1 MSTAYPHL
9 SGTQACPDGP
19 HRRVRYGTVTTSKRI
34 TLAKRPTGLP
44 DESTW
49 ALEEADVA
57 AAADGELVVKVD
69 HISLDPAMRGWLND
83 VRSYL
88 PPVQI
93 GEVMRAAVTGTVVES
108 RHPDFAVGDAVTGS
122 LGVTE
127 YAVSDGRGVR
137 TIDTSVAGPATW
149 LGALGMPGLTA
160 YHGLYEVGEMK
171 AGDTVLVSA
180 AAGAVGS
187 VAGQLAKAKGCTVIG
202 VAGGPEKC
210 AWLEEIG
217 FDAAIDYKNE
227 NVLTRLRELAP
238 KGIDIYFDNVG
249 GDILDAA
256 LANLRRNARVVI
268 CGAISTYNDEKPAPG
283 PSRYMAL
290 LVFRAKMQGFL
301 VFDYPDK
308 DEAAIAE
315 LADLIRSGRLVA
327 RETVV
332 EGGVEDFGA
341 TLLGLFEGRNTG
353 KLVLRIA

>member
-1 MSTAYPHL
+1 MTH
-9 SGTQACPDGP
+9 T
-19 HRRVRYGTVTTSKRI
+19 KRI
-34 TLAKRPTGLP
+34 TLAQRPTGLP
-44 DESTW
+44 DDSTW
-49 ALEEADVA
+49 SAEEVDLPAPG
-57 AAADGELVVKVD
+57 DGELLVKVD

-93 GEVMRAAVTGTVVES
+93 GEVMRAAGTGTVVES
-108 RHPDFAVGDAVTGS
+108 NHPDFAVGDAVTGT

-127 YAVSDGRGVR
+127 YAISNGEGLQK
-137 TIDTSVAGPATW
+137 IDTSVAGPATW

-160 YHGLYEVGEMK
+160 YHGLHEVGEMK
-171 AGDTVLVSA
+171 EGDIVVISA

-202 VAGGPEKC
+202 IAGGAEKC
-210 AWLEEIG
+210 AWLKEIG
-217 FDAAIDYKNE
+217 FDEAIDYKNE
-227 NVLTRLRELAP
+227 NVLKRLREVAP

-256 LANLRRNARVVI
+256 LANLRHGARVII
-268 CGAISTYNDEKPAPG
+268 CGAVSTYNDEKLAPG
-283 PSRYMAL
+283 PKRYMSL

-301 VFDYPDK
+301 VFDYPEK
-308 DEAAIAE
+308 DAAAIADMS
-315 LADLIRSGRLVA
+315 DLIGSGKLVA

-332 EGGVEDFGA
+332 EGGVEDFGQ

-353 KLVLRIA
+353 KLVLKVA

>member
-1 MSTAYPHL
+1 
-9 SGTQACPDGP
+9 
-19 HRRVRYGTVTTSKRI
+19 
-34 TLAKRPTGLP
+34 
-44 DESTW
+44 
-49 ALEEADVA
+49 
-57 AAADGELVVKVD
+57 VD

-83 VRSYL
+83 ARSYL

-93 GEVMRAAVTGTVVES
+93 GEVMRAAVTGTVTES
-108 RHPDFAVGDAVTGS
+108 RHPGFSVGDAVTGT

-127 YAVSDGRGVR
+127 YAVTDGAAVR
-137 TIDTSVAGPATW
+137 RIDTSVAGPATW

-160 YHGLYEVGEMK
+160 YHGLHEVGEMK
-171 AGDTVLVSA
+171 SGDTVLVSA

-202 VAGGPEKC
+202 IAGGPEKC
-210 AWLEEIG
+210 AWLGDIG

-227 NVLTRLRELAP
+227 NVLARLREVAP
-238 KGIDIYFDNVG
+238 RGIDVYFDNVG

-256 LANLRRNARVVI
+256 LANLRRNARIVI
-268 CGAISTYNDEKPAPG
+268 CGAISTYNDEQPAPG
-283 PSRYMAL
+283 PTRYMAL
-290 LVFRAKMQGFL
+290 LVFRARMQGFL

-308 DEAAIAE
+308 DAAA
-315 LADLIRSGRLVA
+315 LADIAGLIRSGDVVA

-332 EGGVEDFGA
+332 EGGVEDFGR

>member
-1 MSTAYPHL
+1 M
-9 SGTQACPDGP
+9 
-19 HRRVRYGTVTTSKRI
+19 TTTKRI
-34 TLAKRPTGLP
+34 TLAQRPSGLP
-44 DESTW
+44 DDSTW
-49 ALEEADVA
+49 ATEEVDLPAP
-57 AAADGELVVKVD
+57 ADGELLVKVD

-108 RHPDFAVGDAVTGS
+108 NHPDFAVGDAVTGT

-127 YAVSDGRGVR
+127 YVITDGTGVQK
-137 TIDTSVAGPATW
+137 IDTSVAGPATW

-160 YHGLYEVGEMK
+160 YHGLHEVGEMTE
-171 AGDTVLVSA
+171 GDTVLISA

-210 AWLEEIG
+210 AWLKEIG
-217 FDAAIDYKNE
+217 FDEVIDYKSE
-227 NVLTRLRELAP
+227 NVLKRLRELAP

-256 LANLRRNARVVI
+256 LANLRRGARVII
-268 CGAISTYNDEKPAPG
+268 CGAISTYNDEKLAPG
-283 PSRYMAL
+283 PSRYMSL

-308 DEAAIAE
+308 DAAAIADMSE
-315 LADLIRSGRLVA
+315 LIQSGRLVA
-327 RETVV
+327 RETIV
-332 EGGVEDFGA
+332 EGGVEDFGK

-353 KLVLRIA
+353 KLVLKIA

>member
-1 MSTAYPHL
+1 MTH
-9 SGTQACPDGP
+9 T
-19 HRRVRYGTVTTSKRI
+19 KRI
-34 TLAKRPTGLP
+34 TLAQRPTGLP
-44 DESTW
+44 DDSTW
-49 ALEEADVA
+49 SAEEVDLPAPG
-57 AAADGELVVKVD
+57 DGELLVKVD

-93 GEVMRAAVTGTVVES
+93 GEVMRAAGTGTVVES
-108 RHPDFAVGDAVTGS
+108 NHPDFAVGDAVTGT

-127 YAVSDGRGVR
+127 YAISNGEGLQK
-137 TIDTSVAGPATW
+137 IDTSVAGPATW

-171 AGDTVLVSA
+171 EGDVVVISA

-202 VAGGPEKC
+202 IAGGAEKC
-210 AWLEEIG
+210 AWLKEIG
-217 FDAAIDYKNE
+217 FDEAIDYKNE
-227 NVLTRLRELAP
+227 NVLNRLREVAP

-256 LANLRRNARVVI
+256 LANLRRGARVII
-268 CGAISTYNDEKPAPG
+268 CGAVSTYNDEKLAPG
-283 PSRYMAL
+283 PKRYMSL

-301 VFDYPDK
+301 VFDYPEK
-308 DEAAIAE
+308 DAAAIADMS
-315 LADLIRSGRLVA
+315 DLIGSGKLVA

-332 EGGVEDFGA
+332 EGGVEDFGQ

-353 KLVLRIA
+353 KLVLKIA

>member
-1 MSTAYPHL
+1 M
-9 SGTQACPDGP
+9 
-19 HRRVRYGTVTTSKRI
+19 TTTKRI
-34 TLAKRPTGLP
+34 TLAQRPSGLP
-44 DESTW
+44 DDSTW
-49 ALEEADVA
+49 ASEQVDLPAP
-57 AAADGELVVKVD
+57 ADGELLVKID

-93 GEVMRAAVTGTVVES
+93 GEVMRAAGTGTVVES
-108 RHPDFAVGDAVTGS
+108 NHPDFAVGDAVTGT

-127 YAVSDGRGVR
+127 YAITNGDGVQK
-137 TIDTSVAGPATW
+137 IDTSVAGPATW

-160 YHGLYEVGEMK
+160 YHGLHEVGEMK
-171 AGDTVLVSA
+171 EGDTVVISA

-202 VAGGPEKC
+202 IAGGAEKG
-210 AWLEEIG
+210 AWLKEIG
-217 FDAAIDYKNE
+217 FDEVIDYKSE
-227 NVLTRLRELAP
+227 NVLKRLREVAP

-256 LANLRRNARVVI
+256 LANLRRGARVII
-268 CGAISTYNDEKPAPG
+268 CGAVSTYNDEKLAPG
-283 PSRYMAL
+283 PKRYMSL

-301 VFDYPDK
+301 VFDYPEK
-308 DEAAIAE
+308 DAAAIADMSE
-315 LADLIRSGRLVA
+315 LISSGKLVA

-332 EGGVEDFGA
+332 EGGVEKFGD

-353 KLVLRIA
+353 KLVLKIA

>member
-1 MSTAYPHL
+1 M
-9 SGTQACPDGP
+9 
-19 HRRVRYGTVTTSKRI
+19 TTTKRI
-34 TLAKRPTGLP
+34 TLAQRPTGLP
-44 DESTW
+44 DDDTW
-49 ALEEADVA
+49 ALEEVEVPTPN
-57 AAADGELVVKVD
+57 DGEFVVKVD

-93 GEVMRAAVTGTVVES
+93 GEVMRASVTGTVVES
-108 RHPDFAVGDAVTGS
+108 KHADFAVGDAVTGT

-127 YAVSDGRGVR
+127 YAVTNGEGVR
-137 TIDTSVAGPATW
+137 KIDTSVAGPATW

-160 YHGLYEVGEMK
+160 YHGLHEVGEITS
-171 AGDTVLVSA
+171 GDIVLISA
-180 AAGAVGS
+180 AGGAVGS

-202 VAGGPEKC
+202 VAGGAEKC
-210 AWLEEIG
+210 AWLNEIG

-227 NVLTRLRELAP
+227 NVLKRLREIAP
-238 KGIDIYFDNVG
+238 KGIDVYFDNVG

-256 LANLRRNARVVI
+256 LANLRRNARIII
-268 CGAISTYNDEKPAPG
+268 CGAISTYNDERLAPG
-283 PSRYMAL
+283 PSRYMSL

-308 DEAAIAE
+308 DEAAIADM
-315 LADLIRSGRLVA
+315 ARLIGSGDLVA

-332 EGGVEDFGA
+332 EGGVEEFGR

>member
-1 MSTAYPHL
+1 
-9 SGTQACPDGP
+9 
-19 HRRVRYGTVTTSKRI
+19 VTLTKRI
-34 TLAKRPTGLP
+34 TLATRPIGLP
-44 DESTW
+44 TDETW
-49 ALEEADVA
+49 ALEEVELPAP
-57 AAADGELVVKVD
+57 GEGQFVVKVD

-93 GEVMRAAVTGTVVES
+93 GEVMRAGVTGTVVES
-108 RHPDFAVGDAVTGS
+108 RHPGFTVGDAVTGT

-127 YAVSDGRGVR
+127 YALTDGTGVR
-137 TIDTSVAGPATW
+137 RIDTSVASPATW

-171 AGDTVLVSA
+171 PGETVLVSA

-202 VAGGPEKC
+202 IAGGPEKC
-210 AWLEEIG
+210 AWLEELG
-217 FDAAIDYKNE
+217 FDATIDYKNDD
-227 NVLTRLRELAP
+227 VLTRLRELAP

-256 LANLRRNARVVI
+256 LANLRRGARIII
-268 CGAISTYNDEKPAPG
+268 CGAIASYNDEKLPPG
-283 PSRYMAL
+283 PSRYMSL
-290 LVFRAKMQGFL
+290 LVFRARMQGFL

-308 DEAAIAE
+308 DAAA
-315 LADLIRSGRLVA
+315 LADLAGLVSSGRLVA

-332 EGGVEDFGA
+332 EGGVEDFGR

-353 KLVLRIA
+353 KLVLRIG

>member
-1 MSTAYPHL
+1 
-9 SGTQACPDGP
+9 
-19 HRRVRYGTVTTSKRI
+19 VTLTKRI
-34 TLAKRPTGLP
+34 TLATRPTGLP
-44 DESTW
+44 TDETW
-49 ALEEADVA
+49 ALEEVELPAPG
-57 AAADGELVVKVD
+57 DGQFIVKVD

-93 GEVMRAAVTGTVVES
+93 GEVMRAGVTGTVVES
-108 RHPDFAVGDAVTGS
+108 LHPDFAVGDAVTGT

-127 YAVSDGRGVR
+127 YALTDGTGVR
-137 TIDTSVAGPATW
+137 KIVTSVAGPATW

-171 AGDTVLVSA
+171 PGETVLVSA

-202 VAGGPEKC
+202 IAGGPEKC
-210 AWLEEIG
+210 AWLEELG
-217 FDAAIDYKNE
+217 FDATIDYKNDD
-227 NVLTRLRELAP
+227 VLTRLRELAP

-256 LANLRRNARVVI
+256 LANLRRGARIII
-268 CGAISTYNDEKPAPG
+268 CGAIASYNDEKLPPG
-283 PSRYMAL
+283 PSRYMSL
-290 LVFRAKMQGFL
+290 LVFRARMQGFL

-308 DEAAIAE
+308 DAAA
-315 LADLIRSGRLVA
+315 LADLADLVSSGRLVA

-332 EGGVEDFGA
+332 EGGVEDFGR

-353 KLVLRIA
+353 KLVLRIG

>member
-1 MSTAYPHL
+1 MTH
-9 SGTQACPDGP
+9 T
-19 HRRVRYGTVTTSKRI
+19 KRI
-34 TLAKRPTGLP
+34 TLAQRPTGLP
-44 DESTW
+44 DDSTW
-49 ALEEADVA
+49 SAEEVDLPAPG
-57 AAADGELVVKVD
+57 DGELLVKVD

-93 GEVMRAAVTGTVVES
+93 GEVMRAAGTGTVVES
-108 RHPDFAVGDAVTGS
+108 NHPDFAVGDAVTGT

-127 YAVSDGRGVR
+127 YAISNGEGLQK
-137 TIDTSVAGPATW
+137 IDTSVAGPATW

-160 YHGLYEVGEMK
+160 YHGLHEVGEMK
-171 AGDTVLVSA
+171 EGDIVVISA

-202 VAGGPEKC
+202 IAGGAEKC
-210 AWLEEIG
+210 AWLKEIG
-217 FDAAIDYKNE
+217 FDEAIDYKNE
-227 NVLTRLRELAP
+227 NVLKRLREVAP

-256 LANLRRNARVVI
+256 LANLRHGARVII
-268 CGAISTYNDEKPAPG
+268 CGAVSTYNDEKLAPG
-283 PSRYMAL
+283 PKRYMSL

-301 VFDYPDK
+301 VFDYPEK
-308 DEAAIAE
+308 DAAAIADMS
-315 LADLIRSGRLVA
+315 DLIGSGRLVA

-332 EGGVEDFGA
+332 EGGVEDFGQ

-353 KLVLRIA
+353 KLVLKVA

>member
-1 MSTAYPHL
+1 M
-9 SGTQACPDGP
+9 
-19 HRRVRYGTVTTSKRI
+19 TTTKRI
-34 TLAKRPTGLP
+34 TLAQRPSGLP
-44 DESTW
+44 DASTW
-49 ALEEADVA
+49 AVEEVDRPEPGA
-57 AAADGELVVKVD
+57 GQFLVKVD

-93 GEVMRAAVTGTVVES
+93 GEVMRASVTGTVVES
-108 RHPDFAVGDAVTGS
+108 NHDDFAVGDAVTGS

-127 YAVSDGRGVR
+127 YVVSNGEGVQK
-137 TIDTSVAGPATW
+137 IDTSVAGPATW

-160 YHGLYEVGEMK
+160 YHGLHEVGEMK
-171 AGDTVLVSA
+171 DGDTVLISA

-202 VAGGPEKC
+202 VAGGPDKT
-210 AWLEEIG
+210 AWLTEIG

-227 NVLTRLRELAP
+227 NVLKRLREIAP
-238 KGIDIYFDNVG
+238 KGIDVYFDNVG
-249 GDILDAA
+249 GEILDAA
-256 LANLRRNARVVI
+256 LANLRRGARVII
-268 CGAISTYNDEKPAPG
+268 CGAISTYNDEKLAPG
-283 PSRYMAL
+283 PSRYMSL

-308 DEAAIAE
+308 DAAAIADM
-315 LADLIRSGRLVA
+315 ADLIGAGKLVA

-332 EGGVEDFGA
+332 DGGIEDFGD
-341 TLLGLFEGRNTG
+341 TLLKLFKGENTG